1 MLSIQKTQ
9 VQLEK
14 ERMENPPEKMEVL
27 QEELELEK
35 EKKEII
41 SSLYNDWIY
50 EYNVQERK
58 LTTISGSGAHYS
70 SLKGDESEQKYLM
83 LDDLHPEDRAAF
95 VECCKGKY
103 NGSEP
108 SYMEARIMVD
118 DEYRWI
124 SLTTRVLKNRAG
136 DVVSV
141 IGKISDIN
149 VQKKEELRLQ
159 AQAMQDSMTGLL
171 NRTAFLEQSEKLL
184 ELAVGTEGKSPAMII
199 VDIDNFKQINDHYGH
214 LYGDTVIVSMA
225 DALRTVF
232 CDDAAIGRFGG
243 DEFTVFLP
251 HADKNR
257 LEDKILQL
265 REAYFREIAEAED
278 GQKVTFVCDHMGEK
292 SCGSRIF
299 LGLGDVH
306 MLADKADEIAVFD
319 VNAIQLRIA
328 DGGRDHARLGVLHGL
343 CGLLQ
348 NGIDVLLV
356 EVHRGHGNVSGTQ
369 VLALQDVNGCLG
381 VDLSSLTGC

>member
-141 IGKISDIN
+141 IGKISDIKYVLN
-149 VQKKEELRLQ
+149 IHLLPCLAGNAFSILSNYLVY
-159 AQAMQDSMTGLL
+159 TGAY
-171 NRTAFLEQSEKLL
+171 NSKA
-184 ELAVGTEGKSPAMII
+184 
-199 VDIDNFKQINDHYGH
+199 N
-214 LYGDTVIVSMA
+214 
-225 DALRTVF
+225 
-232 CDDAAIGRFGG
+232 
-243 DEFTVFLP
+243 
-251 HADKNR
+251 HADFHHWFIPFFCHNR
-257 LEDKILQL
+257 
-265 REAYFREIAEAED
+265 
-278 GQKVTFVCDHMGEK
+278 QK
-292 SCGSRIF
+292 SS
-299 LGLGDVH
+299 VH
-306 MLADKADEIAVFD
+306 
-319 VNAIQLRIA
+319 
-328 DGGRDHARLGVLHGL
+328 
-343 CGLLQ
+343 
-348 NGIDVLLV
+348 
-356 EVHRGHGNVSGTQ
+356 
-369 VLALQDVNGCLG
+369 
-381 VDLSSLTGC
+381 